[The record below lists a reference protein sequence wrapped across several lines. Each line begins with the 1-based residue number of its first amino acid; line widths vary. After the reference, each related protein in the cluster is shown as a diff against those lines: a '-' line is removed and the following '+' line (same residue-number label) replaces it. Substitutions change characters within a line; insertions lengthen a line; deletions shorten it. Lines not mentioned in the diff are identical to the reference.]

1 MKKLIFSVLGSA
13 MLFISLSGYTQDK
26 VKVKKDEM
34 KVKSDKGKMKMEGM
48 ANMDMPYKAN
58 YSSQFAMGDQAHAKK
73 VLELWKDYD
82 ANMVDRHSD
91 YFADSMVVELS
102 DGTRF
107 VGKEAAMKSIK
118 EYRSGL
124 GKVES
129 TVDAWI
135 STKSLD
141 RNEEWVCI
149 WGVEKSTDASG
160 KETKTRL
167 HEIWQLNKDGKVV
180 YMAQFAATPAPEM

>member
-1 MKKLIFSVLGSA
+1 MKKLIFTILGSA
-13 MLFISLSGYTQDK
+13 MLCICLSGYAQDK
-26 VKVKKDEM
+26 VKTKKDEM
-34 KVKSDKGKMKMEGM
+34 KVKTDKGKMKMEGK

-82 ANMVDRHSD
+82 ENMFERNAE
-91 YFADSMVVELS
+91 YFADSLVVELAN
-102 DGTRF
+102 GTRL
-107 VGKEAAMKSIK
+107 VGKETAMKSVK
-118 EYRSGL
+118 EHRSSL
-124 GKVES
+124 TNVET

-149 WGVEKSTDASG
+149 WGVEKYTDAAG
-160 KETKTRL
+160 KENKTRL

-180 YMAQFAATPAPEM
+180 YIAQFAATPAPEM

>member
-1 MKKLIFSVLGSA
+1 MKKLIFTVLGSA
-13 MLFISLSGYTQDK
+13 MLLTSISGYTQDK

-34 KVKSDKGKMKMEGM
+34 KVKSDKKKMKMEGM

-58 YSSQFAMGDQAHAKK
+58 YSSQFAMNDQAHAKK

-82 ANMVDRHSD
+82 ENMLDRHSD
-91 YFADSMVVELS
+91 YFADSLVVELP

-107 VGKEAAMKSIK
+107 IGKEAAMKSIK
-118 EYRSGL
+118 EYRSGQ

-129 TVDAWI
+129 TVNAWI

-141 RNEEWVCI
+141 KNEDWVCI
-149 WGVEKSTDASG
+149 WGVETATDASG

-167 HEIWQLNKDGKVV
+167 HEIWQLNKDGKVI
-180 YMAQFAATPAPEM
+180 YMAQFMAKPAPEM